1 MQVRAPISTY
11 TPTPAP
17 EGLQAELSV
26 IVSEHID
33 ATVDLLCK
41 LSRYSHAI
49 YYYQYKDMVVANST
63 TESIPKETVQEIC
76 QQVAHCAKGEQLDTQ
91 STIFEKVQRSFE
103 VTHDF
108 IPESI
113 YVVGNATASIASTE
127 STLSIILCADKTRL
141 IPAHMQTFLDE
152 YILQR
157 HSSLQMIIDS
167 KTAYRQLADLE
178 EINASRSKYFS
189 IIAHDLRAPFH
200 GILGCADILVHE
212 RDTLDDEASLRLVEY
227 INDTAQSTY
236 SLLESLLNWSMAEG
250 GRFHFKPVHFN
261 VNDVVQSVV
270 DLLNSSAF
278 KKKIKLKCDVAGQLY
293 AFGDVR
299 MMTSVIQNLTS
310 NALKFTD
317 ANADKEILICAQQD
331 QNWVEIR
338 IQDQGVGMTEMQSEK
353 LFQQDTIPST
363 QGTSGEKGT
372 GLGLVLCK
380 RFVENNGG
388 TIAVESIKNQGTRFI
403 VRIPVGSID
412 LV

>member
-63 TESIPKETVQEIC
+63 RESIPEEIVKEIC

-103 VTHDF
+103 VSHDF

-113 YVVGNATASIASTE
+113 YVVGNATASTE
-127 STLSIILCADKTRL
+127 STLTIILCADKTQL
-141 IPAHMQTFLDE
+141 ISVQMQNCLNE

-157 HSSLQMIIDS
+157 DSSLQMIIDS

-236 SLLESLLNWSMAEG
+236 SLLESLLNWAMAEG

-261 VNDVVQSVV
+261 VNDVVQSVF
-270 DLLNSSAF
+270 DLLSASAY
-278 KKKIKLKCDVAGQLY
+278 KKNIKLKCNVASHLY
-293 AFGDVR
+293 AYADVR

-310 NALKFTD
+310 NALKFTK

-338 IQDQGVGMTEMQSEK
+338 IQDQGVGMTEVQCEN

-388 TIAVESIKNQGTRFI
+388 TIAVESIENQGTRFI
-403 VRIPVGSID
+403 VRIPVGDVD

>member
-1 MQVRAPISTY
+1 MPVRAPISSY

-33 ATVDLLCK
+33 ATVDFLCK

-76 QQVAHCAKGEQLDTQ
+76 QQVAHCAKGEQLD
-91 STIFEKVQRSFE
+91 SESSIFETIQGVFE
-103 VTHDF
+103 DSHDF
-108 IPESI
+108 APESI
-113 YVVGNATASIASTE
+113 YVVGNATASTE
-127 STLSIILCADKTRL
+127 STLTIILCADKTQL
-141 IPAHMQTFLDE
+141 IPVHMQTCLDE

-157 HSSLQMIIDS
+157 YSSLQMIIDS

-200 GILGCADILVHE
+200 GILSCADILMHE
-212 RDTLDDEASLRLVEY
+212 RATLDDEASLRLVEY

-236 SLLESLLNWSMAEG
+236 SLLESLLNWAMAEG

-310 NALKFTD
+310 NALKFTN

-338 IQDQGVGMTEMQSEK
+338 IQDQGVGMTEMQREK

>member
-1 MQVRAPISTY
+1 MPVRAPISSY
-11 TPTPAP
+11 TATPAP
-17 EGLQAELSV
+17 ASLQAELSE
-26 IVSEHID
+26 IVSEHVG

-49 YYYQYKDMVVANST
+49 YYYQYKDMVVANC
-63 TESIPKETVQEIC
+63 TVENIAQEIVQDIC
-76 QQVAHCAKGEQLDTQ
+76 QQVAHFGKGEQLD
-91 STIFEKVQRSFE
+91 SESAIFETIQGVFE
-103 VTHDF
+103 DSHDF
-108 IPESI
+108 APESI
-113 YVVGNATASIASTE
+113 YVVGNATISTE
-127 STLSIILCADKTRL
+127 SKLTIILCADKTQL
-141 IPAHMQTFLDE
+141 ISVQMQNCLNE

-157 HSSLQMIIDS
+157 DSSLQMIIDS

-236 SLLESLLNWSMAEG
+236 SLLESLLNWAMAEG
-250 GRFHFKPVHFN
+250 GRFHSKPVQFN
-261 VNDVVQSVV
+261 VNDVVQSVF
-270 DLLNSSAF
+270 DLLSASAY
-278 KKKIKLKCDVAGQLY
+278 KKNIKLKCNVASHLY
-293 AFGDVR
+293 AYADVR

-310 NALKFTD
+310 NALKFTN

-338 IQDQGVGMTEMQSEK
+338 IQDQGVGMTEVQCEK

-388 TIAVESIKNQGTRFI
+388 TIAVESIENQGTLFI

>member
-63 TESIPKETVQEIC
+63 RESIPEETVIEIC

-91 STIFEKVQRSFE
+91 STIFETVQRSFE

-108 IPESI
+108 IPDSI
-113 YVVGNATASIASTE
+113 YVVGNATASTE
-127 STLSIILCADKTRL
+127 STLTIILCADKTQL
-141 IPAHMQTFLDE
+141 ISVQMQNCLNE

-157 HSSLQMIIDS
+157 DSSLQMIIDS

-236 SLLESLLNWSMAEG
+236 SLLESLLNWAMAEG

-261 VNDVVQSVV
+261 VNDVVQSVF
-270 DLLNSSAF
+270 DLLSASAY
-278 KKKIKLKCDVAGQLY
+278 KKKIKLKCNVASHLY
-293 AFGDVR
+293 AYADVR

-310 NALKFTD
+310 NALKFTK

-338 IQDQGVGMTEMQSEK
+338 IQDQGVGMTEVQCEN

-388 TIAVESIKNQGTRFI
+388 TIDVESIENQGTRFI
-403 VRIPVGSID
+403 IRIPVGDVD

>member
-63 TESIPKETVQEIC
+63 RESIPEETVIEIC

-91 STIFEKVQRSFE
+91 STIFETVQRSFE

-113 YVVGNATASIASTE
+113 YVVGNATASTE
-127 STLSIILCADKTRL
+127 STLTIILCADKTQL
-141 IPAHMQTFLDE
+141 ISVQMQNCLNE

-157 HSSLQMIIDS
+157 DSSLQMIIDS

-236 SLLESLLNWSMAEG
+236 SLLESLLNWAMAEG
-250 GRFHFKPVHFN
+250 GRFHSKPVQFN
-261 VNDVVQSVV
+261 VNDVVQSVF
-270 DLLNSSAF
+270 DLLSASAY
-278 KKKIKLKCDVAGQLY
+278 KKNIKLKCNVASHLY
-293 AFGDVR
+293 AYADVR

-310 NALKFTD
+310 NALKFTK

-338 IQDQGVGMTEMQSEK
+338 IQDQGVGMTEVQCEN

-388 TIAVESIKNQGTRFI
+388 TIAVESIENQGTRFI
-403 VRIPVGSID
+403 VRIPVGDVD

>member
-63 TESIPKETVQEIC
+63 RKSIPEETVKEIC

-91 STIFEKVQRSFE
+91 STIFETVQRSFE
-103 VTHDF
+103 VSHDF

-113 YVVGNATASIASTE
+113 YVVGNATASTE
-127 STLSIILCADKTRL
+127 STLTIILCADKTQL
-141 IPAHMQTFLDE
+141 ISVQMQNCLNE

-157 HSSLQMIIDS
+157 DSSLQMIIES

-236 SLLESLLNWSMAEG
+236 SLLESLLNWAMAEG
-250 GRFHFKPVHFN
+250 GRFHFKPVQFN
-261 VNDVVQSVV
+261 VNDVVQSVF
-270 DLLNSSAF
+270 DLLSASAY
-278 KKKIKLKCDVAGQLY
+278 KKNIKLKCNVASHLY
-293 AFGDVR
+293 AYADVR

-310 NALKFTD
+310 NALKFTK

-338 IQDQGVGMTEMQSEK
+338 IQDQGVGMTEVQCEN

-388 TIAVESIKNQGTRFI
+388 TIAVESIENQGTRFI
-403 VRIPVGSID
+403 VRIPVGDVD

>member
-1 MQVRAPISTY
+1 MQVRAPISSY

-26 IVSEHID
+26 IVSKHID
-33 ATVDLLCK
+33 ATVDFLCK

-76 QQVAHCAKGEQLDTQ
+76 QQVAHCAKGEQLD
-91 STIFEKVQRSFE
+91 SESSIFETIQGVFE
-103 VTHDF
+103 DSHDF
-108 IPESI
+108 APESI
-113 YVVGNATASIASTE
+113 YVVGNATASTE
-127 STLSIILCADKTRL
+127 STLTIILCADKTQL
-141 IPAHMQTFLDE
+141 IPVHMQTCLDE

-157 HSSLQMIIDS
+157 YSSLQIIIDS
-167 KTAYRQLADLE
+167 KTAYRHLADLE

-236 SLLESLLNWSMAEG
+236 SLLESLLNWAMAEG

-261 VNDVVQSVV
+261 VNDVVQSVF
-270 DLLNSSAF
+270 DLLSASAY
-278 KKKIKLKCDVAGQLY
+278 KKNIKLKCDVASHLY
-293 AFGDVR
+293 AYADLR
-299 MMTSVIQNLTS
+299 MMTSVVQNITS
-310 NALKFTD
+310 NALKFT
-317 ANADKEILICAQQD
+317 AAHEGKSIMVCAKIVQNQIEIS
-331 QNWVEIR
+331 
-338 IQDQGVGMTEMQSEK
+338 IQDQGVGMTAVQCER
-353 LFQQDTIPST
+353 LFDQDTIPST
-363 QGTSGEKGT
+363 QGTSGERGT

-388 TIAVESIKNQGTRFI
+388 TIDVESIENQGTRFI
-403 VRIPVGSID
+403 IRIPVGDVD